1 MGLGGGAHPVSPQSR
16 ARPAPSRPTPDSPL
30 PAWGLRPH
38 PSPYSRPHKGG
49 CRLLV
54 SEERR
59 QTGET
64 ALTPDLGHTPTA
76 LSRRTAQ
83 IGVGAGRRGRPGDP
97 AHLSSRKAGGDP
109 NRRSDRGDA
118 PSGPSDGMGKGKMGV
133 HMRIRLPSGPSAGA
147 PLSALLG
154 ECALR
159 YS

>member
-83 IGVGAGRRGRPGDP
+83 IGVGAGRRGRPGAP

-109 NRRSDRGDA
+109 NAALTEETLPQVPVTGWGRGRWECTCA
-118 PSGPSDGMGKGKMGV
+118 SGCPQ
-133 HMRIRLPSGPSAGA
+133 A
-147 PLSALLG
+147 PLLAHPCQRS
-154 ECALR
+154 
-159 YS
+159 